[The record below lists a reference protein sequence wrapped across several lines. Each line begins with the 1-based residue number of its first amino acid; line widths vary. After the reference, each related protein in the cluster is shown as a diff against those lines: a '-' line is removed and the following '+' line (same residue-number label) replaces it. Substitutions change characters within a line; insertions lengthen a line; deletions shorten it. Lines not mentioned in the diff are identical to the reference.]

1 MAHNTSLVI
10 ALLHIFALSFLNILV
25 ISNGF
30 ESGEISCLRSIKESL
45 EDPYNKFKH
54 SWNFGNTTRGFIC
67 NFVGVTCW
75 NPDENRIIGIEL
87 GNMRLKGQFPRTKN
101 CWLLTHLNLSG
112 NELTGTIPSEI
123 SDWLPFVTV
132 LDLSSN
138 NFSGEIPK
146 RIWNC
151 TYLNVLRLDNNQL
164 TGLIP
169 PELFLLYRIKNF
181 SVANNR
187 LSGPKAMQTIQD
199 FVGAPLDPCMA
210 APANFHVLFKQGFLV
225 GWVFSTV
232 SVVVVIFLYTPWVPL
247 LNATT
252 KNNKRMKEEINGSQ
266 GSATTE
272 RSKNVKHAKMM
283 IGSQI
288 SQLERMITRMS
299 FTELRE
305 ATGNFNTHNFIGLG
319 KIGIMYKAV
328 LPNGWPLAVK
338 RFYESPSF
346 EKQFVSELFALGRL
360 RHKNLFPLLGYC
372 KERKGKLLVYKYILN
387 GNLCD
392 WLHAMEGND
401 KILEWHLR
409 IKIAIGIAR
418 GLAWLHHKCNFRVVH
433 LSLSSTSILL
443 DKNFEPKISNF
454 GGAKISNSEGAL
466 FLDSI
471 DIDSS
476 NGSFVDSGVWELG
489 FVKKDVYDFGILLLE
504 LIIGKEP
511 FEINNYSKSSNVS
524 LLDWITHLLTSSS
537 NLYSA
542 IDKSLIG

>member
-54 SWNFGNTTRGFIC
+54 SWNFSNTKRGFIC

-187 LSGPKAMQTIQD
+187 LSGPVPMFYNLTFPAESYANNPGLCGGTIGSMHGCSCEFSCSLQTRI
-199 FVGAPLDPCMA
+199 FGRL
-210 APANFHVLFKQGFLV
+210 GFLYGV
-225 GWVFSTV
+225 G
-232 SVVVVIFLYTPWVPL
+232 
-247 LNATT
+247 
-252 KNNKRMKEEINGSQ
+252 
-266 GSATTE
+266 
-272 RSKNVKHAKMM
+272 
-283 IGSQI
+283 
-288 SQLERMITRMS
+288 
-299 FTELRE
+299 
-305 ATGNFNTHNFIGLG
+305 
-319 KIGIMYKAV
+319 
-328 LPNGWPLAVK
+328 
-338 RFYESPSF
+338 
-346 EKQFVSELFALGRL
+346 
-360 RHKNLFPLLGYC
+360 
-372 KERKGKLLVYKYILN
+372 
-387 GNLCD
+387 
-392 WLHAMEGND
+392 
-401 KILEWHLR
+401 
-409 IKIAIGIAR
+409 
-418 GLAWLHHKCNFRVVH
+418 
-433 LSLSSTSILL
+433 
-443 DKNFEPKISNF
+443 
-454 GGAKISNSEGAL
+454 GG
-466 FLDSI
+466 
-471 DIDSS
+471 
-476 NGSFVDSGVWELG
+476 
-489 FVKKDVYDFGILLLE
+489 GIL
-504 LIIGKEP
+504 
-511 FEINNYSKSSNVS
+511 
-524 LLDWITHLLTSSS
+524 
-537 NLYSA
+537 
-542 IDKSLIG
+542 